1 MDGAF
6 EEARSH
12 ADQDRS
18 ILQDLGLEA
27 SVAGMQAFRG
37 MVELLADNPR
47 GAEAALRPALRRLR
61 ELPDTAYIQYVASV
75 LAQALVAQGKHDA
88 AMEACEI
95 AEESQQR
102 DVGVAVR
109 VRGVRA
115 RLAAHENDEVR
126 AERLARSAVEIADT
140 TDQLNDRGDARMD
153 RAIALET
160 VGRVR
165 EAASAAREALALYE
179 RKGNVVSSAKARGFV
194 ERLTR

>member
-1 MDGAF
+1 MEGAF
-6 EEARSH
+6 DEARSH
-12 ADQDRS
+12 ADRDRS

-37 MVELLADNPR
+37 IIELLADHPR

-61 ELPDTAYIQYVASV
+61 ELPNTTYIQYVASV
-75 LAQALVAQGKHDA
+75 LAQALVAQGKWDA
-88 AMEACEI
+88 AREACEI
-95 AEESQQR
+95 AEESRQR

-126 AERLARSAVEIADT
+126 AARLARSAVEIADT

-153 RAIALET
+153 RAVALEIF
-160 VGRVR
+160 GRVR

-179 RKGNVVSSAKARGFV
+179 RKGNVVSSGKARSFV